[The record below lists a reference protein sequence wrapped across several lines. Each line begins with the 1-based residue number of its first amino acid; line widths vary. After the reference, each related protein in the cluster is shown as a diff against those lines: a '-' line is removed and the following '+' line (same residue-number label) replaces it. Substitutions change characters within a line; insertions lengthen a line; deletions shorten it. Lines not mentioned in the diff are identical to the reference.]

1 LQTVER
7 QVEILSSQNKKFQT
21 SINET
26 SAKQENLEREL
37 NTQKEIMKQFEITKK
52 EYIQKLKDELE
63 NVEER
68 FKKVI
73 NQNLMTGEDFRSQ
86 AVQNF
91 HKFVNMKL
99 QYKEKTEMLE
109 QSEKE
114 LEKAQKDL
122 DELDKYIQDNQMEN
136 EDFLS
141 QIVYKTE
148 KIQRHEDSIEENLK
162 KIDILTELKE
172 SQSV

>member
-1 LQTVER
+1 
-7 QVEILSSQNKKFQT
+7 
-21 SINET
+21 
-26 SAKQENLEREL
+26 
-37 NTQKEIMKQFEITKK
+37 MKQFEITKK

-99 QYKEKTEMLE
+99 QYKEKTEMLD

-114 LEKAQKDL
+114 LQKA
-122 DELDKYIQDNQMEN
+122 
-136 EDFLS
+136 
-141 QIVYKTE
+141 
-148 KIQRHEDSIEENLK
+148 
-162 KIDILTELKE
+162 
-172 SQSV
+172 

>member
-1 LQTVER
+1 
-7 QVEILSSQNKKFQT
+7 
-21 SINET
+21 
-26 SAKQENLEREL
+26 
-37 NTQKEIMKQFEITKK
+37 MKQFEITKK

-136 EDFLS
+136 
-141 QIVYKTE
+141 
-148 KIQRHEDSIEENLK
+148 
-162 KIDILTELKE
+162 
-172 SQSV
+172 